1 MARPNPA
8 VDRRRPRCLVEAS
21 YGLGDLIEAT
31 PICHALWLLGFD
43 VDLVID
49 RPDAAR
55 IAPLFE
61 NGPVIDRVFGAGD
74 RIDPA
79 RHDLAVACYG
89 PAHAARRLPP
99 GFWFSV
105 TLRDVVREGL
115 LEANLGPARLLGW
128 AGDAPPH
135 LVQLDGE
142 GLDVPPRSVVVHAGS
157 DPSST
162 YKRWPHWESLC
173 DRVRD
178 AGFHVIVVGTATDR
192 SPSGWERRHDCR
204 FELPLPRLA
213 ALLRGAHAY
222 LGGDTGVSHLA
233 GAVGTPGLLLFGP
246 TDPRCYAPASP
257 ALAVLD
263 TPPRSHEGRFPAS
276 RRFPAIDRLG
286 LETVL
291 REALPILREP
301 RRCAPRQTP
310 PRRAAPAGDAG
321 ARLPTPAEIEAAPR
335 TLEGMDDL
343 LRRTTAAAILGW
355 LRRRGDAADA
365 ARWRAEVERTIGL
378 VHLRAAAI
386 RLALRTRVSHRRARA
401 HLREAFRAGYRVRA
415 SAGRVVL
422 EATKRSTRRTEVD
435 PLQL

>member
-8 VDRRRPRCLVEAS
+8 VDGRRPRCLVEAS
-21 YGLGDLIEAT
+21 YGLGDIIET
-31 PICHALWLLGFD
+31 MPICHALWLLGFD

-55 IAPLFE
+55 FAPLFE
-61 NGPVIDRVFGAGD
+61 NGPVIGRVFNGRD

-79 RHDLAVACYG
+79 RHDLAVASYG
-89 PAHAARRLPP
+89 PARAARRLPP

-115 LEANLGPARLLGW
+115 LEANLAPARLLGY
-128 AGDAPPH
+128 AGDPPPH

-142 GLDVPPRSVVVHAGS
+142 GLEVPPRSVVVHAGS
-157 DPSST
+157 DPGNA

-178 AGFHVIVVGTATDR
+178 AGFHVIVVGTAADR

-213 ALLRGAHAY
+213 ALLHAAHAY

-246 TDPRCYAPASP
+246 TDPLCYAPASP

-263 TPPRSHEGRFPAS
+263 TPPIGHEGRFPAS
-276 RRFPAIDRLG
+276 RSFPALDRLG

-291 REALPILREP
+291 SEALPILREP
-301 RRCAPRQTP
+301 RRCAPPPTP
-310 PRRAAPAGDAG
+310 PRRAAPTGDAG

-355 LRRRGDAADA
+355 LHRRGDAAQA

-386 RLALRTRVSHRRARA
+386 RLALRTRVSHRRARR

-422 EATKRSTRRTEVD
+422 EATKRSTRRTEYD